1 MENAHPLALKLS
13 KLLKEAKIPESC
25 LFYKYL
31 DNTTSFALVD
41 PRKASDFHWDPEVCE
56 FFETIKFL
64 GGQRTRNF
72 VRGPGF
78 YGTGRGGIKQ
88 FTSFADFNL
97 CGPSLNASIGCKT
110 GYTTDS
116 GVIKPHLQSFH
127 SFSHHPKADI
137 NYFLNGQS

>member
-1 MENAHPLALKLS
+1 M
-13 KLLKEAKIPESC
+13 
-25 LFYKYL
+25 
-31 DNTTSFALVD
+31 
-41 PRKASDFHWDPEVCE
+41 
-56 FFETIKFL
+56 

-97 CGPSLNASIGCKT
+97 CGPSFNASTGCKA

-137 NYFLNGQS
+137 DEKISQVLIGTEPEPFQMDEFESDSDSDYDTESEEIVEHRNAITRSGRQIKASVRFDL